1 MKLFVKLFSK
11 RFMRLLVLSL
21 LSLFFVA
28 NLSQGAP
35 ALPETMLKQ
44 RDPFKRPPIKMGV
57 EGPKSELQAFP
68 VEQFKLVGVMTGDSG
83 RMKAMLEG
91 PNKKTY
97 FVQEKMFI
105 GIRNGFISRI
115 TDTAVIVRE
124 KIGIVLGQ
132 EEAVNSEIL
141 LPADANQDVKRISTG
156 SGW

>member
-1 MKLFVKLFSK
+1 MK
-11 RFMRLLVLSL
+11 RFMRLLVMSL
-21 LSLFFVA
+21 WFVA
-28 NLSQGAP
+28 SLSQGAS
-35 ALPETMLKQ
+35 ALPDTMLKQ

-105 GIRNGFISRI
+105 GIRNGFIQKI

-124 KIGIVLGQ
+124 KIVNVLGQ

-141 LPADANQDVKRISTG
+141 LPVEANQDVKRLSSG

>member
-1 MKLFVKLFSK
+1 MGLLFA
-11 RFMRLLVLSL
+11 
-21 LSLFFVA
+21 A
-28 NLSQGAP
+28 NLSQGAQ
-35 ALPETMLKQ
+35 ALPEAVLKQ

-68 VEQFKLVGVMTGDSG
+68 VEQFRLVGVMSGDSG

-105 GIRNGFISRI
+105 GVRNGFIQRI
-115 TDTAVIVRE
+115 TDKAVIVRE
-124 KIGIVLGQ
+124 KIVNVLGQ

-141 LPADANQDVKRISTG
+141 LPVDTNQDVKRTSSG